1 MRVTPVHGIKVTL
14 SILAISL
21 AMAPALAKNKKD
33 TEVKIEPCPVDTI
46 IRTAD
51 PKLLEKYSV
60 LQGCRDQVLVAPAD
74 ASEYT
79 QASDVIIV
87 PENKER
93 STYAIDQGTDFDM
106 QYADAVKKQ
115 AKKNRRAAKDGNG
128 AVWQYGDGN
137 STVSLAGTGSAIRIV
152 PEKNEMAYDSASAAL
167 PAASMPTDAAAG
179 QNGSAILAMR
189 PQSYRTQYDSLISE
203 VANRHKIDP
212 LLLHAVIKQESGYRN
227 TAASHV
233 GARGL
238 MQIMPATG
246 RSLGVDP
253 SNLHNAELN
262 VDAGARLLRK
272 LYYRYNGDFQ
282 LVLAA
287 YNAGEGAVQKYGNKV
302 PPYRET
308 QNYVRVVMAHYYKL
322 LGEQNNGATPR

>member
-1 MRVTPVHGIKVTL
+1 MRLVPITL
-14 SILAISL
+14 SLLALCTAIT
-21 AMAPALAKNKKD
+21 PAAAKNKK
-33 TEVKIEPCPVDTI
+33 EVEVAPEPCPVDTI

-51 PKLLEKYSV
+51 PKLLEKYSS
-60 LQGCRDQVLVAPAD
+60 LKGCSNNLLVAPAD
-74 ASEYT
+74 ASEYS
-79 QASDVIIV
+79 QPDNVILM
-87 PENKER
+87 PERQER
-93 STYAIDQGTDFDM
+93 GGYAIDQNTDFDL
-106 QYADAVKKQ
+106 QYADAVRKQ
-115 AKKNRRAAKDGNG
+115 DQKKNRKPSKG
-128 AVWQYGDGN
+128 APGSTEIWQYGDGN
-137 STVSLAGTGSAIRIV
+137 KAVTLAGTGSAIRIV
-152 PEKNEMAYDSASAAL
+152 PEKDEAPYDLSNSAL
-167 PAASMPTDAAAG
+167 PASTLPNSGASG

-189 PQSYRTQYDSLISE
+189 PKSYRTQYDALISD
-203 VANRHKIDP
+203 VAIRHQIDP

-253 SNLHNAELN
+253 GNLHDAALN

-272 LYYRYNGDFQ
+272 LYFRYNGDFQ

-308 QNYVRVVMAHYYKL
+308 QNYVRSVMAHYYKL
-322 LGEQNNGATPR
+322 LAEQNNGVTPR